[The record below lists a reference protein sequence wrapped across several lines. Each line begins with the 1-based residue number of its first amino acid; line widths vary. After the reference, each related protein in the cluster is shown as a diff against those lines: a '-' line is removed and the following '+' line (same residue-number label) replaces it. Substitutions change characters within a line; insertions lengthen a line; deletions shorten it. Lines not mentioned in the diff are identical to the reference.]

1 MLRSWQ
7 DVIEKWQLLPLDA
20 VMGPPGPRAIFDGA
34 RSALLAG
41 RLDEAMAG
49 FVRAAELRA
58 SPYDEVGIGDVLLA
72 RGRWRAAARRYAAA
86 QARDPANIMA
96 HLGLAQARV
105 AAGDAAGA
113 AADLEDRF
121 GGSPD
126 PVLRYYLASTW
137 CSVSEQV
144 RSRTADEALVITS
157 ETQLQ
162 ICESAA
168 RRIIELDVADLEL
181 RRGAELLLD
190 EVAVG
195 RRWQWRPEGIA
206 VSLAVLAV
214 SLGLILVAVGG
225 LAGNVAL
232 VVMGVLL
239 GSGLLYL
246 IVVKFRRQ
254 NWRTRADELADH
266 ITRQGA

>member
-7 DVIEKWQLLPLDA
+7 DVIEKWQLLPPDA
-20 VMGPPGPRAIFDGA
+20 AQGPSGTRKIFDDA

-41 RLDEAMAG
+41 RLDEAMRG
-49 FVRAAELRA
+49 FVHAAELYA
-58 SPYDEVGIGDVLLA
+58 GPYTEVGIGDVLLA
-72 RGRWRAAARRYAAA
+72 RGRWRAAARRYAAVE
-86 QARDPANIMA
+86 ARDPGNLLAY
-96 HLGLAQARV
+96 LGMSQARV

-113 AADLEDRF
+113 AEDLEARF
-121 GGSPD
+121 GRSRD

-137 CSVSEQV
+137 CSVTEQA
-144 RSRTADEALVITS
+144 RSRTVNEALVITS
-157 ETQLQ
+157 ERQLE

-168 RRIIELDVADLEL
+168 RRILELDVADQEL

-190 EVAVG
+190 EVAAG
-195 RRWQWRPEGIA
+195 KRWQWRPEGIA

-214 SLGLILVAVGG
+214 SLGFILVAVGG
-225 LAGNVAL
+225 LAGSVAL

-254 NWRTRADELADH
+254 NWRVRADDLAEH
-266 ITRQGA
+266 IVQRGA